1 MADFQRTRTILSE
14 IENAEKTDMEHILRL
29 FKECYE
35 DFRAAGMVPEHVK
48 VGSGDD
54 AIQLLCWLARMTER
68 MFRLHQDELLPLDTE
83 KRWERAQEK
92 LASALP
98 VLEERKRLI
107 EILEEKITEAD
118 SSLDMAT
125 KRQLEL
131 REELNNI
138 QNEKRIAVADL
149 EAVEKT
155 VAQASA
161 ELLQEQHALDEQKAL
176 YDNKQKELEDV
187 LHQQREIL
195 ENRNAVSV
203 QIKEKM
209 QESSEM
215 LKSLQEKLDM
225 LYEEESALEN
235 HPAIANEW
243 LKDPDAAKNIIENF
257 QEEYRKAKQAY
268 DRCSGFQQ
276 RITDLIETGELG

>member
-35 DFRAAGMVPEHVK
+35 DYRAAGMVPEHVK

-118 SSLDMAT
+118 CSLDMAT

-209 QESSEM
+209 QESSEL